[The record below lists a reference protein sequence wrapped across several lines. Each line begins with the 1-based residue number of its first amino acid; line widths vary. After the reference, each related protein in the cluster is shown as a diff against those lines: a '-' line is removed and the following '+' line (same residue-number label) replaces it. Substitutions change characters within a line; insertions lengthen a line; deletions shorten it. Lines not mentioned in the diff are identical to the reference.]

1 MEKLGEYIYMG
12 MGRCNGHNVCMS
24 VGYKLDYTV
33 KKAMQFEKASNDVVI
48 FDSVNKVRVGQLEK
62 EKSFKRE
69 ELTEYII

>member
-1 MEKLGEYIYMG
+1 MG